1 VTPSTK
7 TRPCFPAAKA
17 PAKILAEKT
26 QAMVEQHGKAFA
38 KSSMQSLGM
47 NLKNAT
53 WPNRH
58 SSETLQGDNT

>member
-1 VTPSTK
+1 MLPSNQGPSK
-7 TRPCFPAAKA
+7 DFGR
-17 PAKILAEKT
+17 ENS
-26 QAMVEQHGKAFA
+26 MVEQHGKAFA